1 MADDERTLES
11 HMTREDEVREDD
23 SWVPSSVLP
32 TPDPQDGWRFRWI
45 RTSVLGHADNTN
57 VSQKF
62 RDGWVPVKR
71 EDHPELKIM
80 SDINSQFE
88 GNIEQ
93 GGLLL
98 CKAPEK
104 KMKARTRHY
113 EEVASKQMESVDSNY
128 MRENDPRMPLMRPER
143 STRTT
148 FGKG

>member
-1 MADDERTLES
+1 MADERTLES
-11 HMTREDEVREDD
+11 RMTREDEVREDD

-113 EEVASKQMESVDSNY
+113 VEVASKQMESVDSNY